1 MRKDGGMIPEVEEI
15 WFDAK
20 VVLFLKRFVHIQ
32 PRSCEGRGSEIGRKE
47 RDGGCKGGG
56 REGGK

>member
-1 MRKDGGMIPEVEEI
+1 MRKRGVRRALPEVEEI

-32 PRSCEGRGSEIGRKE
+32 PRSCEGGRE
-47 RDGGCKGGG
+47 GG
-56 REGGK
+56 REGGE